1 MTDDNMR
8 IADKQAMID
17 WVADGETPKS
27 DWKIGTE
34 HEKFL
39 YRCDTKEPVVYEGP
53 DGVAQLLSNLLTEL
67 GSAATPILE
76 KGKIIGLK
84 DGEGGSVTLE
94 PGGQLELSGAPLA
107 MFRYRFA
114 RSPEISSDPCKI
126 PKILNGSMQTL
137 AK

>member
-53 DGVAQLLSNLLTEL
+53 DGVAQLLSNLLIEL
-67 GSAATPILE
+67 GSAATPREDRAIDPATITSKAKAKVVLAFDKAKSTILIIRQS
-76 KGKIIGLK
+76 GKLF
-84 DGEGGSVTLE
+84 
-94 PGGQLELSGAPLA
+94 APSHH
-107 MFRYRFA
+107 F
-114 RSPEISSDPCKI
+114 
-126 PKILNGSMQTL
+126 
-137 AK
+137 